1 MEGRSHQLCYVSLLN
16 SFRDFSV
23 CLGGGGGG
31 LKFYHGSEKQGK
43 RALAVPGILQNYS
56 QFFVAVFSASVESIN
71 SKWKIFLDNLAL
83 YY

>member
-1 MEGRSHQLCYVSLLN
+1 M
-16 SFRDFSV
+16 

-83 YY
+83 Y